1 LQSKAAIPT
10 SRVSHLNIWRAQRLL
25 TPHRTYFK
33 QALVVFED
41 RNPYKGE
48 CARIL
53 HLLGVMSESK
63 GEDDR
68 QIEIYESRALA
79 LYKEVVESGRLAVF
93 GATLQDLDYNKVV
106 AFWAR

>member
-1 LQSKAAIPT
+1 
-10 SRVSHLNIWRAQRLL
+10 
-25 TPHRTYFK
+25 
-33 QALVVFED
+33 VVFED